1 MAVLILLQL
10 GLIIGV
16 MVSLS
21 GFKLVSDL
29 LRFINFFLIIYIV
42 NKQENPS
49 YKLAWI
55 ILVLVF
61 PAVWGL
67 VLSDVRRSENAEGA
81 AAQAVIEA
89 ARTHPVPP
97 RNEKILEEIEAQDEQ
112 IAKQFRYVVNNAY
125 YPVYKN
131 TEATYC
137 PGPGKLSS
145 GICWRNKKP
154 SGISSWVFYYRQ
166 RNHVGFD
173 PGNSD

>member
-1 MAVLILLQL
+1 MKKLWNIMANRLFIVAVLILLQL

-61 PAVWGL
+61 PLFGGL
-67 VLSDVRRSENAEGA
+67 FYLMFGGRKMPKALRREAMA
-81 AAQAVIEA
+81 EA
-89 ARTHPVPP
+89 ARTHPVLPH
-97 RNEKILEEIEAQDEQ
+97 NEKILKEIE
-112 IAKQFRYVVNNAY
+112 
-125 YPVYKN
+125 
-131 TEATYC
+131 
-137 PGPGKLSS
+137 
-145 GICWRNKKP
+145 
-154 SGISSWVFYYRQ
+154 
-166 RNHVGFD
+166 
-173 PGNSD
+173 

>member
-1 MAVLILLQL
+1 MKKLWNIMANRLFIVAVLILLQL

-61 PAVWGL
+61 PLFGGL
-67 VLSDVRRSENAEGA
+67 
-81 AAQAVIEA
+81 
-89 ARTHPVPP
+89 
-97 RNEKILEEIEAQDEQ
+97 
-112 IAKQFRYVVNNAY
+112 
-125 YPVYKN
+125 
-131 TEATYC
+131 
-137 PGPGKLSS
+137 
-145 GICWRNKKP
+145 
-154 SGISSWVFYYRQ
+154 FYLMFGGRKM
-166 RNHVGFD
+166 
-173 PGNSD
+173 PKA

>member
-1 MAVLILLQL
+1 MANRLFIVAVLILLQL

-61 PAVWGL
+61 PLFGGL
-67 VLSDVRRSENAEGA
+67 FYLMFGGRKMPNLNRKRLHGTL
-81 AAQAVIEA
+81 
-89 ARTHPVPP
+89 RL
-97 RNEKILEEIEAQDEQ
+97 ILQ
-112 IAKQFRYVVNNAY
+112 IPAHLDR
-125 YPVYKN
+125 
-131 TEATYC
+131 
-137 PGPGKLSS
+137 
-145 GICWRNKKP
+145 
-154 SGISSWVFYYRQ
+154 
-166 RNHVGFD
+166 
-173 PGNSD
+173 